1 MLNSWNGA
9 GRLTRDPELH
19 KTQSDKSVTSFSLAV
34 DRDFKPKD
42 GERETDFIDIVAW
55 NATADFVA
63 KYFQKGSMAI
73 VSGRLQP
80 RSWKDDDGNTHR
92 TVEVI
97 ADNVYFGG
105 SKNDNNSS
113 SGNAP
118 ANNSKTSKS
127 TPAAKPTYTPE
138 EDSEDEDCL
147 PF

>member
-1 MLNSWNGA
+1 MLNHWDGA
-9 GRLTRDPELH
+9 GRLTRDPELR
-19 KTQSDKSVTSFSLAV
+19 KTQSDKSVASFSLAI
-34 DRDFKPKD
+34 DRDFKSKD

-55 NATADFVA
+55 NQLGEFAA

-105 SKNDNNSS
+105 SKND
-113 SGNAP
+113 GNTF
-118 ANNSKTSKS
+118 TSNA
-127 TPAAKPTYTPE
+127 AAKTKSVAPKSTYTPV
-138 EDSEDEDCL
+138 EDEDEDPNSL